1 MILFKVCKKMDFK
14 NVQQETTKGT
24 LGPALRT
31 GVIGKGGL
39 LNGQNLLS
47 MIEVI

>member
-24 LGPALRT
+24 QDLKNRGHWGR
-31 GVIGKGGL
+31 GL